1 MVSAN
6 GSLIYVVPITLNAN
20 FLLLIDWNQDFLH
33 QDDYLDSL
41 PSENSGGKAKIDTD
55 SLPPL
60 HWARIEFQTPVYCP
74 MDSLVI
80 GSRLDTEVNA
90 NACRLAFSGRLVA
103 RYDAKTVGFL
113 SVIVFLVAYELYK
126 TTLTNNLF
134 NQFRTTND

>member
-6 GSLIYVVPITLNAN
+6 GSLIYLVILALNTH
-20 FLLLIDWNQDFLH
+20 FRLLIDWNQDFLH

-41 PSENSGGKAKIDTD
+41 PSENSGEKPKIETDD

-103 RYDAKTVGFL
+103 RYDAKTVSIGKIAFL
-113 SVIVFLVAYELYK
+113 ASFELHK
-126 TTLTNNLF
+126 MALTDKSF
-134 NQFRTTND
+134 AVCRTTND